1 MDPETRFGYTREMT
15 ESEIESCL
23 RDVGHGV
30 LSLADG
36 DDGYAIPLYHHYE
49 DGRLFFRLGETAT
62 GRKADFIE
70 TTATATYVVHE
81 AEETPDAAVDRAWSV
96 VARGPLEPVPEDHA
110 AYDLAAI
117 NERFGSLRLFD
128 EPHDQVEL
136 TLYELRP
143 EQLTGRQN

>member
-1 MDPETRFGYTREMT
+1 MDPDTRFGYTREMT

-23 RDVGHGV
+23 REVGHGV

-36 DDGYAIPLYHHYE
+36 DDSYAIPLYHHYD
-49 DGRLFFRLGETAT
+49 DGSLFFRFGETPDDRKVDYIEAT
-62 GRKADFIE
+62 D
-70 TTATATYVVHE
+70 TATYVVFE
-81 AEETPDAAVDRAWSV
+81 AEATPDAAVDRAWSV
-96 VARGPLEPVPEDHA
+96 IARGPVEPVPADHP

-128 EPHDQVEL
+128 EPHDEVEL